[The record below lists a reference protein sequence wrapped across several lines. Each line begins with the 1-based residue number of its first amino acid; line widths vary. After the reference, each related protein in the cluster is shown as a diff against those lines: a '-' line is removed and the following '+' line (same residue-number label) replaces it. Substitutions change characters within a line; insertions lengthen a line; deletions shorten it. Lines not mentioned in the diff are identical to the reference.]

1 MEYHVPVLRDE
12 CIEYL
17 ITDPSGVYLDLTFG
31 GGGHSR
37 ALLAKLSPQGRLF
50 GFDQDAEAAANAI
63 ALQADERFTL
73 VAANFRYLVRYLK
86 MYKVEKVHGILA
98 DLGISSHQ
106 IDTPERGFSIRFEGP
121 LDMRMNQQSSFSAA
135 ELLQNY
141 SEQELHRILG
151 MYGEVKNA
159 RTVAAALVKARIKQP
174 LSTVQELKQILTP
187 FAPRGAEH
195 KYMAQVFQALR
206 IEVNQEMQA
215 LEEML
220 QQSAD
225 LLLPGGRLVVL
236 SYHSLEDRLVKNFMQ
251 KGKFY
256 GEVEKDLYGH
266 DLKPLHMLT
275 KKPLIPSEAEIAQ
288 NSRARSAKLRV
299 AERC

>member
-1 MEYHVPVLRDE
+1 MEYHVPVLRDA

-17 ITDPSGVYLDLTFG
+17 ITDPAGVYLDLTFG

-37 ALLAKLSPQGRLF
+37 ALLDKLTPQGRLF
-50 GFDQDAEAAANAI
+50 AFDQDAEAAANALP
-63 ALQADERFTL
+63 LQADERFTL
-73 VAANFRYLVRYLK
+73 VAANFRHLTKYLK
-86 MYKVEKVHGILA
+86 YYKVEKVHGILA

-121 LDMRMNQQSSFSAA
+121 LDMRMNQQSSFSAT

-141 SEQELHRILG
+141 SEQELHRIFG

-159 RTVAAALVKARIKQP
+159 RTLAAALVKARSKQAIT
-174 LSTVQELKQILTP
+174 TVQALKEVLVP
-187 FAPRGAEH
+187 YMPRGAEH
-195 KYMAQVFQALR
+195 KYLAQVFQALR
-206 IEVNQEMQA
+206 IEVNEEMQA

-275 KKPLIPSEAEIAQ
+275 KKPIVPSEAEITQ

-299 AERC
+299 AERR